1 MLLNIYR
8 NKIID
13 GYFLFCY
20 LLLKVG
26 WRVSVS
32 WIQNKKIQI
41 LNNYINS
48 ALFKSYM
55 KKIKK
60 KKLNSI
66 AIFIPPQ
73 YLDFL
78 LVYLFKVF
86 GSCLDTLQTPI
97 NLPTINLWCTFTCEL
112 NIQCPNKKVT
122 KIMIIFETLLEII
135 IKKNKFSNQFSN
147 TFELKFYLK
156 TQMEIFLPWIQVQS
170 KTTFNVAII
179 KSWTSESS
187 YKRQFHFI

>member
-60 KKLNSI
+60 KIEFDCNIYSSSI
-66 AIFIPPQ
+66 FGFPIG
-73 YLDFL
+73 L
-78 LVYLFKVF
+78 L
-86 GSCLDTLQTPI
+86 I
-97 NLPTINLWCTFTCEL
+97 
-112 NIQCPNKKVT
+112 
-122 KIMIIFETLLEII
+122 
-135 IKKNKFSNQFSN
+135 
-147 TFELKFYLK
+147 
-156 TQMEIFLPWIQVQS
+156 
-170 KTTFNVAII
+170 
-179 KSWTSESS
+179 
-187 YKRQFHFI
+187 